1 MSITHP
7 KHRVGTETLRA
18 LEYLLN
24 PEEERKIVDDR
35 YLMDNL
41 ALSKSFIDR
50 NAKAMGSFGR
60 PRRFFLQY
68 VMNHLNGLALK
79 SMDKVNSKAARQ
91 NERKSEVNRLFED
104 VIKRQ
109 GNKQRN

>member
-1 MSITHP
+1 MSKQP
-7 KHRVGTETLRA
+7 KKRAGTETLRA
-18 LEYLLN
+18 LQYILN

-35 YLMDNL
+35 YLMDHL
-41 ALSKSFIDR
+41 VLSKSFINR

-60 PRRFFLQY
+60 PRKFFLHY
-68 VMNHLNGLALK
+68 VMNYLNGLAVR
-79 SMDKVNSKAARQ
+79 SMDKVNSKAVRQ
-91 NERKSEVNRLFED
+91 NVNKQEVNSLFED